1 MFNNIQYV
9 KINDEGLHY
18 QVKTNKGDFGEVQVF
33 ACDNVVICAGQL
45 PNKELF
51 EQLQKNNI
59 SVECIGGSDVAA
71 ELDAK
76 RAINQGSR
84 SAASL

>member
-33 ACDNVVICAGQL
+33 ACDSIVICAGQL
-45 PNKELF
+45 PK
-51 EQLQKNNI
+51 QR
-59 SVECIGGSDVAA
+59 VV
-71 ELDAK
+71 
-76 RAINQGSR
+76 
-84 SAASL
+84 